1 MTIEDLNDVLIRND
15 TRGISPTL
23 ARLGFSRPQ
32 IYPAA
37 ARQLDIA
44 SNDRSTGLNDIF
56 GIFRK
61 TLWQS
66 RHRNTSLPV
75 VFQPRQAAA
84 CSEYVETAI
93 IHFIHNR
100 DVRRSRASRQ
110 DTEAQSP
117 GILDLTGQ
125 SLSMRTLLPV
135 VASEHTLV
143 VLIRS

>member
-1 MTIEDLNDVLIRND
+1 D

-23 ARLGFSRPQ
+23 ARLGFSGPQ

-93 IHFIHNR
+93 IHFINNR
-100 DVRRSRASRQ
+100 DDRRSSASRRIPRHK
-110 DTEAQSP
+110 APASWISP
-117 GILDLTGQ
+117 VSPCRCELYC
-125 SLSMRTLLPV
+125 
-135 VASEHTLV
+135 
-143 VLIRS
+143 RS